1 MSVSIWWIRRD
12 LRLDDNAALQ
22 AARTGSDSLLPVFIL
37 DPHLLNLKAEK
48 RQQFLFEGLRALD
61 VALQRRGSRLVV
73 RAGPPQEALARLVTE
88 TAATA
93 LFAEEDYSPYA
104 RQRDAAVAA
113 ELPLHLA
120 PGLTVHHPQATRKSD
135 GSPYTVFTPFS
146 KAWKALPWPGAPAPL
161 PPGPLPA
168 LPRVESLELPSS
180 RPLALFPAG
189 EQEAQRRLAS
199 FLSDGVYRYHLERDR
214 LDLESTSLLS
224 PYLRFGM
231 LSIRRAVAD
240 LQTVMENEPDAEA
253 HRGGETWLNELIW
266 REFYQCILY
275 FYPEVLQNAFNLRY
289 RHIAWH
295 QAPEALQAWQEG
307 RTGYPVVD
315 AAMRQLAHT
324 GWMHNRARMITA
336 SFLAKDLLIN
346 WQAGERWFM
355 QHLVDGDP
363 AANNGG
369 WQWTAGVG
377 TDSAPYFR
385 VFNPVLQGQKF
396 DPQGSYV
403 RQWLPELEQVP
414 DDFIHQ
420 PWRMAAELQQ
430 RAGCIIAKDYP
441 APIVE
446 HRLARQRALAAYQ
459 AAGAPTG

>member
-1 MSVSIWWIRRD
+1 
-12 LRLDDNAALQ
+12 
-22 AARTGSDSLLPVFIL
+22 
-37 DPHLLNLKAEK
+37 
-48 RQQFLFEGLRALD
+48 
-61 VALQRRGSRLVV
+61 
-73 RAGPPQEALARLVTE
+73 
-88 TAATA
+88 
-93 LFAEEDYSPYA
+93 
-104 RQRDAAVAA
+104 
-113 ELPLHLA
+113 
-120 PGLTVHHPQATRKSD
+120 
-135 GSPYTVFTPFS
+135 
-146 KAWKALPWPGAPAPL
+146 
-161 PPGPLPA
+161 
-168 LPRVESLELPSS
+168 
-180 RPLALFPAG
+180 
-189 EQEAQRRLAS
+189 
-199 FLSDGVYRYHLERDR
+199 
-214 LDLESTSLLS
+214 
-224 PYLRFGM
+224 
-231 LSIRRAVAD
+231 
-240 LQTVMENEPDAEA
+240 MENEPS
-253 HRGGETWLNELIW
+253 RGTGARTLVNELIW
-266 REFYQCILY
+266 REFYSAFCTSIRSIAKR
-275 FYPEVLQNAFNLRY
+275 LQPALPP
-289 RHIAWH
+289 HCLAP
-295 QAPEALQAWQEG
+295 APEALQAWQEG